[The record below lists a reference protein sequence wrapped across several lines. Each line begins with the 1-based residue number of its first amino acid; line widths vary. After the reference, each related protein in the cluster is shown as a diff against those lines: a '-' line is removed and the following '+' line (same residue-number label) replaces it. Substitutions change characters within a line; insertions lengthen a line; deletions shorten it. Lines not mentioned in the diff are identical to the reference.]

1 MCCQTKTDREL
12 RPTLS
17 HCSRVTTVGSDALP
31 NKDRQRASAYP
42 VILLSRDKACGLLV
56 HFPEAL
62 QRLQQLG
69 LRGRG
74 DGPGERQQQAAPVH
88 VIRLGG
94 KSAADLLDLNS
105 GGGIRLSLLSI
116 RHASSMKRERES
128 ACVCVCVC
136 VRERERVCVCVCVCV
151 SVRERERER
160 VCVCVCVCV
169 RERERERE

>member
-1 MCCQTKTDREL
+1 MSLPTRTDGEL
-12 RPTLS
+12 TPTLS
-17 HCSRVTTVGSDALP
+17 HCSRVTTVGSDVLP
-31 NKDRQRASAYP
+31 NKDRQRAKAYP

-105 GGGIRLSLLSI
+105 GGGTRLSLLSI
-116 RHASSMKRERES
+116 RHASSMKRERE
-128 ACVCVCVC
+128 
-136 VRERERVCVCVCVCV
+136 RERERV
-151 SVRERERER
+151 R
-160 VCVCVCVCV
+160 VCV
-169 RERERERE
+169 